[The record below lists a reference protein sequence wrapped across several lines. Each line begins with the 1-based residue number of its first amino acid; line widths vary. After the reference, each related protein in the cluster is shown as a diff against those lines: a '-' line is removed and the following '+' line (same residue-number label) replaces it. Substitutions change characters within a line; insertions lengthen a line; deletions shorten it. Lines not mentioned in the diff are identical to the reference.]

1 MFLPIRAV
9 AAIATA
15 FSVMVGSWGYT
26 MPHQNPTDTL
36 ILVNKQNKAP
46 NLKPVLVKPDVTPT
60 SEGVSENIYMRPV
73 AAKALEEL
81 FAAAEEEGVIL
92 YATSGYRSYS
102 TQKAIYDRRVKE
114 RGKSRT
120 ELTTAPPGCSE
131 HQTGLAM
138 DVEGESTKGSGLTK
152 TFGDSPEGKWLA
164 ENCYRFGYII
174 RYGEDWRKITGYAYE
189 PWHIRYVGVEH
200 SMAIKE
206 LDVPFETYLQLLRSE
221 RLSELDALI
230 PEETEEETP

>member
-1 MFLPIRAV
+1 
-9 AAIATA
+9 
-15 FSVMVGSWGYT
+15 
-26 MPHQNPTDTL
+26 
-36 ILVNKQNKAP
+36 
-46 NLKPVLVKPDVTPT
+46 
-60 SEGVSENIYMRPV
+60 MRPV

-81 FAAAEEEGVIL
+81 FAAAQEEGVIL

-114 RGKSRT
+114 RGKART

-138 DVEGESTKGSGLTK
+138 DVEGESTRDSGLTK
-152 TFGDSPEGKWLA
+152 AFGESPEGIWLA
-164 ENCYRFGYII
+164 ENCYRFGFII
-174 RYGEDWRKITGYAYE
+174 RYGEEWRKITGYSYE

-206 LDVPFETYLQLLRSE
+206 LNVPLETYLDMLRTQ
-221 RLSELDALI
+221 RLSELEALAI
-230 PEETEEETP
+230 TGEDDT

>member
-15 FSVMVGSWGYT
+15 FSLMVGSWGYT
-26 MPHQNPTDTL
+26 MPQRNPTDTL

-46 NLKPVLVKPDVTPT
+46 SLKPVLVKPNVTPT

-81 FAAAEEEGVIL
+81 FAAAQEEGVIL

-114 RGKSRT
+114 RGKART
-120 ELTTAPPGCSE
+120 
-131 HQTGLAM
+131 
-138 DVEGESTKGSGLTK
+138 
-152 TFGDSPEGKWLA
+152 
-164 ENCYRFGYII
+164 
-174 RYGEDWRKITGYAYE
+174 
-189 PWHIRYVGVEH
+189 
-200 SMAIKE
+200 
-206 LDVPFETYLQLLRSE
+206 
-221 RLSELDALI
+221 
-230 PEETEEETP
+230 